1 MNDPRGSL
9 WRKWDLHFHLS
20 SSEKNCKNRNI
31 SNDTIVDTL
40 KSKNISAVAITDH
53 HIIDIKRIKEI
64 KELAKDSITIFPGI
78 ELRSELGGHESVHFI
93 GIFPEDCDIDNIW
106 TKLQGPLKITSSD
119 VREKGDDAV
128 YVDFKESA
136 KLIHELGGIITVHAG
151 KKTNSIERISNA
163 ESFKREI
170 KKDLVKDGYIDIL
183 EIGNV
188 SDIDDYQT
196 IVFPHI
202 EMKLPMVIGS
212 DNHNINDYNLKADC
226 WIKADTTFS
235 GLLQVIN
242 EPVDRISIIDIPK
255 KIKLVASNKTKY
267 IKSIQINKRDDSDL
281 NEVWF
286 NNEICFNP
294 NLIAIIGNKGK
305 GKSALA
311 DTIGLLGNT
320 KQHKAFSFLSDAN
333 FRNSKNNKAEHF
345 EAALMFESGLEI
357 IKTLAEPIDEEY
369 PELVKYIPQNYL
381 EKICNEIGGIEE
393 TDFDRE
399 LKKVIFSHVDIAN
412 RLGKVSL
419 DELISYKTYEANNKI
434 VILKQELHNING
446 NIVDLEFKIQPKNR
460 GRINNLLNVKIQ
472 ELDAHETSKPDE
484 VQKPENDPIKQD
496 EILKISET
504 IENAKKKQSD
514 FEQLIADA
522 TTIEIKQNYNISIVD
537 KLIGK
542 IENFKRHIETFK
554 NDSRNDLESIG
565 LEIENILDIN
575 INEEPLCDKR
585 KIFSEQKKVAKD
597 QLDPNN
603 AEGPIF
609 KKQEIE
615 KSIEQLSFELDGPN
629 KIYQDYKAVIKTWTE
644 KRNTIIG
651 SEIIADSIKYYEK
664 QLCDLD
670 IIPTKLTE
678 LREHRITKAKEIH
691 NEITKLVDAYRELYE
706 PVHQFIQT
714 HHLAKDKIRLDFE
727 VETVDTGFQNKFF
740 SQINRGIAGTFCGV
754 DDGTRILNTIL
765 QKHDF
770 NTENGIEAF
779 LNEIIYS
786 LINDKRRQDAS
797 VNIESQLKKGNTVL
811 SLYDFIYSLGYLK
824 PRYTLKMGDKE
835 LHQLSPGERG
845 TLLLIF
851 YLLIDKD
858 DIPLV
863 IDQPEENLDNQ
874 TVFELLVP
882 CIKEA
887 KERRQIFIVT
897 HNPNLA
903 VVCDAEQII
912 CASLDKHGN
921 YEMEYLSGSIENPN
935 INKAVVDI
943 LEGTRPAFDNRE
955 SKYLFRDIK

>member
-20 SSEKNCKNRNI
+20 SSEDNCKNKNI
-31 SNDTIVDTL
+31 PDEIIVDTL
-40 KSKNISAVAITDH
+40 KSKEISVVAITDH
-53 HIIDIKRIKEI
+53 HIIDTQRIKAI
-64 KELAKDSITIFPGI
+64 KELAKDSITVFPGI
-78 ELRSELGGHESVHFI
+78 ELRSELGGHESVHFV
-93 GIFPEDCDIDNIW
+93 GIFPEDCDIDSIW
-106 TKLQGPLKITSSD
+106 TKLQGPLKIHPSD

-163 ESFKREI
+163 EIFKRAI
-170 KKDLVKDGYIDIL
+170 KKDLVKEGYIDIL

-188 SDIDDYQT
+188 SDIDDYRT

-202 EMKLPMVIGS
+202 EMKRPMVIGS

-242 EPVDRISIIDIPK
+242 EPEDRIFIGDVPE
-255 KIKLVASNKTKY
+255 KINLVASNKTKY
-267 IKSIQINKRDDSDL
+267 IKSLHIYKRDDSDL
-281 NEVWF
+281 NEIWF
-286 NNEICFNP
+286 TNEIYFNP

-320 KQHKAFSFLSDAN
+320 KQHKAFSFLSEAN

-345 EAALMFESGLEI
+345 KAALMFESGSEI

-399 LKKVIFSHVDIAN
+399 LKKVIFSHVDIAH
-412 RLGKVSL
+412 RLGKESL
-419 DELISYKTYEANNKI
+419 EGLISYKTSEANNKI
-434 VILKQELHNING
+434 VILKQELHNINET
-446 NIVDLEFKIQPKNR
+446 IVDLELQIQPENR
-460 GRINNLLNVKIQ
+460 ERINNLLIVKKQ

-484 VQKPENDPIKQD
+484 VQKPENDPIKQK
-496 EILKISET
+496 EILKISEK
-504 IENAKKKQSD
+504 IEEAKKKQSE
-514 FEQLIADA
+514 FERLIEDA
-522 TTIEIKQNYNISIVD
+522 TKIEIEQNYNISIVE
-537 KLIGK
+537 KLMAK
-542 IENFKRHIETFK
+542 IENFKRQIETFK
-554 NDSRNDLESIG
+554 NDSRNDLERIG
-565 LEIENILDIN
+565 LQIENILVIN
-575 INEEPLCDKR
+575 INEEPLCNKR
-585 KIFSEQKKVAKD
+585 NFFYERKKEAKD
-597 QLDPNN
+597 QLNPNN
-603 AEGPIF
+603 IEGAFF

-629 KIYQDYKAVIKTWTE
+629 KMYQDYKAVFKAWT
-644 KRNTIIG
+644 KNRNAIIG
-651 SEIIADSIKYYEK
+651 SEIIADSIKYYET
-664 QLCDLD
+664 QLCDLH
-670 IIPTKLTE
+670 IIPIKLTE
-678 LREHRITKAKEIH
+678 LRDHRLIKAKEIH
-691 NEITKLVDAYRELYE
+691 NEITKLADAYRELYQ

-714 HHLAKDKIRLDFE
+714 HHLAKDKICLDFE
-727 VETVDTGFQNKFF
+727 VETVDTGFQNNFF
-740 SQINRGIAGTFCGV
+740 SQINRGVAGTFCGV
-754 DDGTRILNTIL
+754 NEGTRILNTIL

-770 NTENGIEAF
+770 NTEKGIEAF
-779 LNEIIYS
+779 LNEIVDS
-786 LINDKRRQDAS
+786 LLKDKRGKDGGA
-797 VNIESQLKKGNTVL
+797 NIAKQLKKGQTVI
-811 SLYDFIYSLGYLK
+811 SLYDFIYSLDYLK

-858 DIPLV
+858 DIPLI

-912 CASLDKHGN
+912 CASLDKQGN
-921 YEMEYLSGSIENPN
+921 YEMEYLSGSIENPQ

-955 SKYLFRDIK
+955 SKYLTDVE